1 MKNWKQHFPLSIF
14 FCVLKILLHWESELK
29 VAIRLDVAI
38 SKLVSNRP
46 FLPTHKNTSKQKSI
60 ILLNYFQS
68 KNHNVL
74 CFELLENSDYDTQ
87 CPTKWVTVKST
98 NSKKSKPKTCGALKL
113 IETSTYLMNRWKEC
127 TISSKLPI

>member
-1 MKNWKQHFPLSIF
+1 M
-14 FCVLKILLHWESELK
+14 
-29 VAIRLDVAI
+29 AIRLDVAI

-113 IETSTYLMNRWKEC
+113 IETSAYLMNR
-127 TISSKLPI
+127 